1 MAVSDGER
9 LMARDGTEE
18 LGPGMII
25 TGLGVACDS
34 LGINLK
40 VMLSQKDI
48 KHGISVYRYAFRK
61 IIGIRINDKLK
72 GPRQGDVNQ
81 IKNYRS

>member
-1 MAVSDGER
+1 MGKGAS
-9 LMARDGTEE
+9 MARDGTEE

-40 VMLSQKDI
+40 VMLSQEGYK
-48 KHGISVYRYAFRK
+48 AW
-61 IIGIRINDKLK
+61 
-72 GPRQGDVNQ
+72 NQ
-81 IKNYRS
+81 CV